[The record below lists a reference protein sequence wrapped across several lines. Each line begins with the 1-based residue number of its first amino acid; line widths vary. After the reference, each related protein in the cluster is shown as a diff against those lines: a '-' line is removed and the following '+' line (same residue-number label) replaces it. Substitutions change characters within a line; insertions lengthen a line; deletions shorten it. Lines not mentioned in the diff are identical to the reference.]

1 MNKNTSNSSEG
12 RALEVY
18 LEYPKEL
25 HELHNDYSLASDKID
40 IKREMLSGYQ
50 LKMADLMTNLKV
62 IISSIITYILI
73 FVAVS
78 NRL

>member
-40 IKREMLSGYQ
+40 IKREMLSSYQ
-50 LKMADLMTNLKV
+50 LKMDDLMTNLKV

>member
-25 HELHNDYSLASDKID
+25 HELHNDYPLSSDKID

-62 IISSIITYILI
+62 IISSIITYLLI

-78 NRL
+78 KRL

>member
-1 MNKNTSNSSEG
+1 MNENTSNSSEG

-25 HELHNDYSLASDKID
+25 HELHNDYPLASDKID
-40 IKREMLSGYQ
+40 IKREILSGYQ
-50 LKMADLMTNLKV
+50 LKMADLMINLKV
-62 IISSIITYILI
+62 IISSITRFLLI

>member
-1 MNKNTSNSSEG
+1 MNENTSNSSEG

-62 IISSIITYILI
+62 IISSITRFLLI

>member
-1 MNKNTSNSSEG
+1 MNENTSNSSEG

>member
-18 LEYPKEL
+18 HEYPKEL

>member
-1 MNKNTSNSSEG
+1 MNNNTSNSSEG

>member
-1 MNKNTSNSSEG
+1 MNKNTSNSLEG

>member
-25 HELHNDYSLASDKID
+25 HELHNDYPLSSDKID

-50 LKMADLMTNLKV
+50 LKMADLMTDLKV
-62 IISSIITYILI
+62 IISSIITYLLI

>member
-78 NRL
+78 SRL

>member
-12 RALEVY
+12 RAVEVY

>member
-50 LKMADLMTNLKV
+50 LKMADLMTDLKV

>member
-73 FVAVS
+73 FAAVS

>member
-1 MNKNTSNSSEG
+1 MNENTSNSSEG

-62 IISSIITYILI
+62 IISSITRYLLI

>member
-25 HELHNDYSLASDKID
+25 HELHNDYPLSSDKID

>member
-1 MNKNTSNSSEG
+1 MNKNTSNSLEG

-62 IISSIITYILI
+62 IIISIITYILI

>member
-12 RALEVY
+12 RALGVY

-25 HELHNDYSLASDKID
+25 HELHNDYPLSSDKID

-62 IISSIITYILI
+62 IISSIITYLLI

>member
-1 MNKNTSNSSEG
+1 MNKNTRNSSEG

-25 HELHNDYSLASDKID
+25 HELHNDYPLSSDKID

-62 IISSIITYILI
+62 IISSIITYLLI

>member
-62 IISSIITYILI
+62 IIISIITYILI

>member
-62 IISSIITYILI
+62 IISSIITYVLI

>member
-1 MNKNTSNSSEG
+1 MNENTSNSSEG

-25 HELHNDYSLASDKID
+25 HELHNDYPLASDKID
-40 IKREMLSGYQ
+40 IKREILSGYQ

-62 IISSIITYILI
+62 IISSITRYLLI

>member
-12 RALEVY
+12 RAFEVY

>member
-25 HELHNDYSLASDKID
+25 HELHNDYPLASDKID
-40 IKREMLSGYQ
+40 IKREILSGYQ

-62 IISSIITYILI
+62 IISSITRYLLI

>member
-12 RALEVY
+12 CALEVY

>member
-25 HELHNDYSLASDKID
+25 HELHNDYPLASDKID
-40 IKREMLSGYQ
+40 IKREILSGYQ
-50 LKMADLMTNLKV
+50 LKMADLMINLKV
-62 IISSIITYILI
+62 IISSITRFLLI